1 MERLLKDAQEISG
14 VEYDISNLND
24 VYEAIHVIQGEL
36 GITGTTA
43 KEAGDTISGS
53 IGMVKA
59 AWDNLVTGLANG
71 NADLDQLIE
80 EVVNSVEIAATNIL
94 PAFEKAFVGIGNL
107 IEGIAPIIIERL
119 PELASQII
127 PTIMSI
133 ATQMVD
139 SISSALPEL
148 ISVVVGQ
155 IPTLIEEVIPTI
167 IEAVGQ
173 IAAALLNQDLL
184 SKIFDAGMQLFT
196 YFGQGL
202 IDNADSLI
210 AKAIELISFLM
221 EGWIEALPQVIDIG
235 VQVIAAF
242 VTGIAEHLHEIIP
255 MAVQV
260 IVTLVQTLIS
270 PDNISM
276 LIDAALQ
283 LIMGLADGLI
293 EALPILIEALPFI
306 IEELVSSLVLLSGK
320 LTIAAIELMIKLA
333 GGLIGAIP
341 DLIKAIPQILAALV
355 MGLIDGGAQ
364 LFEAGKDLLKN
375 LLDGFGHDNPVLGK
389 FKEWFNEIGDF
400 WEGAFEWGA
409 DLVDNFVDGITSHWK
424 SGIEEIKGIAGDIA
438 DYIGFSEPEKGPL
451 SNFHTFAPDMMNLF
465 MKGIEDNENA
475 LRKQISSTFDIESN
489 IKESAYSEPQGAP
502 MGGIPLGYGSLQ
514 STSER
519 QPIYLQVGEEVF
531 AKLVYNANIREGE
544 RVGVNLTEAVRV

>member
-59 AWDNLVTGLANG
+59 AWDNLVTGLVSDS
-71 NADLDQLIE
+71 ADIDTLIDDF
-80 EVVNSVEIAATNIL
+80 VVSSETLITNIY
-94 PAFEKAFVGIGNL
+94 PAFEKALGGVGTLVEKLGAVVIK
-107 IEGIAPIIIERL
+107 EL
-119 PELASQII
+119 PSLA
-127 PTIMSI
+127 
-133 ATQMVD
+133 
-139 SISSALPEL
+139 
-148 ISVVVGQ
+148 GQ
-155 IPTLIEEVIPTI
+155 ILPSI
-167 IEAVGQ
+167 INTGTSLV
-173 IAAALLNQDLL
+173 N
-184 SKIFDAGMQLFT
+184 
-196 YFGQGL
+196 
-202 IDNADSLI
+202 SLI
-210 AKAIELISFLM
+210 AVLPSLITVLTEQIAPLLIENIMTSAPKLM
-221 EGWIEALPQVIDIG
+221 EAAIIIVTSLATGLGQQLPTLV
-235 VQVIAAF
+235 
-242 VTGIAEHLHEIIP
+242 P
-255 MAVQV
+255 MAIQAVLT
-260 IVTLVQTLIS
+260 IVQTLIA
-270 PDNISM
+270 PENISM

-400 WEGAFEWGA
+400 WEGAWEWGA
-409 DLVDNFVDGITSHWK
+409 DLVDNFVDGIVSHWK
-424 SGIEEIKGIAGDIA
+424 TGIEEIKDIAGDIA

-451 SNFHTFAPDMMNLF
+451 SNFHTFAPDMMDLF
-465 MKGIEDNENA
+465 MKGVKDNEDT
-475 LRKQISSTFDIESN
+475 LRKQISSSFDIESN
-489 IKESAYSEPQGAP
+489 IKESAYIEPQGAP
-502 MGGIPLGYGSLQ
+502 MGGVPLGYGSLQ